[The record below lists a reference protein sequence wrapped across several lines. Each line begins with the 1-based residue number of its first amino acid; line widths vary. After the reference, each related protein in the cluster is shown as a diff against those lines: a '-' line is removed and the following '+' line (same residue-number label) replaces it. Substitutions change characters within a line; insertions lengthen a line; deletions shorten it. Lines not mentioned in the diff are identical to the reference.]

1 MKDMQGLRPLLVYN
15 VTMETELQLLKAIKS
30 GQRDAQRQLY
40 ERFAGQAMA
49 TGMRYVPDPDQVR
62 DVVHDSFVK
71 ILTSLDQFTYRGE
84 GSLRAWIKSIVA
96 HQAINHIKQY
106 EHLKLTDQLPENM
119 AQESEE
125 DPDVDRVPPDILNKL
140 IGQLPTGY
148 RIVLNLYV
156 FEQRSHKEIAH
167 LLGIKP
173 ETSASQFSRAKQ
185 ALAKRINEYLNNSKL

>member
-1 MKDMQGLRPLLVYN
+1 MQGLWSILVYI
-15 VTMETELQLLKAIKS
+15 VTMETELQLLKAIQS
-30 GQRDAQRQLY
+30 GQQDAQRQLY
-40 ERFAGQAMA
+40 ERYAGQAMA

-71 ILTSLDQFTYRGE
+71 ILTSLDQFNYRGE

-96 HQAINHIKQY
+96 HQAINHINQY
-106 EHLKLTDQLPENM
+106 EHLKLTDQFPESM
-119 AQESEE
+119 VQESE

-140 IGQLPTGY
+140 ISELPAGY

-156 FEQRSHKEIAH
+156 FEQKSHKEIAH

>member
-1 MKDMQGLRPLLVYN
+1 MQGLWSILVYI
-15 VTMETELQLLKAIKS
+15 VTMETELQLLKAIQS
-30 GQRDAQRQLY
+30 GQQDAQRQLY
-40 ERFAGQAMA
+40 ERYAGQAMA

-71 ILTSLDQFTYRGE
+71 ILTSLDQFNYRGE

-106 EHLKLTDQLPENM
+106 EHLKLTDQFPESM
-119 AQESEE
+119 VQESE

-140 IGQLPTGY
+140 ISELPAGY

-156 FEQRSHKEIAH
+156 FEQKSHKEIAH

-173 ETSASQFSRAKQ
+173 ESSASQFSRAKQ

>member
-1 MKDMQGLRPLLVYN
+1 MQGLWSILVYI
-15 VTMETELQLLKAIKS
+15 VTMETELQLLKAIQS
-30 GQRDAQRQLY
+30 GQQDAQRQLY
-40 ERFAGQAMA
+40 ERYAGQAMA
-49 TGMRYVPDPDQVR
+49 TGMRYMPDPDQVR

-71 ILTSLDQFTYRGE
+71 ILTSLDQFNYRGE

-106 EHLKLTDQLPENM
+106 EHLKLTDQFPESM
-119 AQESEE
+119 VQESE

-140 IGQLPTGY
+140 ISELPAGY

-156 FEQRSHKEIAH
+156 FEQKSHKEIAH

>member
-1 MKDMQGLRPLLVYN
+1 MWSILVYI
-15 VTMETELQLLKAIKS
+15 VTMETELQLLKAIQS
-30 GQRDAQRQLY
+30 GQQDAQRQLY
-40 ERFAGQAMA
+40 ERYAGQAMA

-71 ILTSLDQFTYRGE
+71 ILTSLDQFNYRGE

-106 EHLKLTDQLPENM
+106 EHLKLTDQFPESM
-119 AQESEE
+119 VQESE

-140 IGQLPTGY
+140 ISELPAGY

-156 FEQRSHKEIAH
+156 FEQKSHKEIAH

-173 ETSASQFSRAKQ
+173 ESSASQFSRAKQ

>member
-1 MKDMQGLRPLLVYN
+1 MQGLWSILVYI
-15 VTMETELQLLKAIKS
+15 VTMETELQLLKAIQS
-30 GQRDAQRQLY
+30 GQQDAQRQLY
-40 ERFAGQAMA
+40 ERYAGQAMA

-71 ILTSLDQFTYRGE
+71 ILTSLDQFNYRGE

-106 EHLKLTDQLPENM
+106 EHLKLTDQFPESM
-119 AQESEE
+119 VQESE

-140 IGQLPTGY
+140 ISELPAGY

-156 FEQRSHKEIAH
+156 FEQRPHREIAQ
-167 LLGIKP
+167 LLGIK
-173 ETSASQFSRAKQ
+173 ESTSSSLFFRAKKM
-185 ALAKRINEYLNNSKL
+185 LAKNIREYLNKQGI

>member
-1 MKDMQGLRPLLVYN
+1 MWSILVYI
-15 VTMETELQLLKAIKS
+15 VTMETELQLLKAIQS
-30 GQRDAQRQLY
+30 GQQDAQRQLY
-40 ERFAGQAMA
+40 ERYAGQAMA

-71 ILTSLDQFTYRGE
+71 ILTSLDQFNYRGE

-106 EHLKLTDQLPENM
+106 EHLKLTDQFPESM
-119 AQESEE
+119 VQESE

-140 IGQLPTGY
+140 ISELPAGY

-156 FEQRSHKEIAH
+156 FEQKSHKEIAH

>member
-1 MKDMQGLRPLLVYN
+1 MQGLWSILVYI
-15 VTMETELQLLKAIKS
+15 VTMETELQLLKAIQS
-30 GQRDAQRQLY
+30 GQQDAQRQLY
-40 ERFAGQAMA
+40 ERYAGQAMA

-71 ILTSLDQFTYRGE
+71 ILTSLDQFNYRGE

-106 EHLKLTDQLPENM
+106 EHLKLTDQFPESM
-119 AQESEE
+119 VQESE

-140 IGQLPTGY
+140 ISELPAGY

-156 FEQRSHKEIAH
+156 FEQKSHNEIAH

>member
-1 MKDMQGLRPLLVYN
+1 MQGLWSILVYI
-15 VTMETELQLLKAIKS
+15 VTMETELQLLKAIQS
-30 GQRDAQRQLY
+30 GQQDAQRQLY
-40 ERFAGQAMA
+40 ERYAGQAMA

-71 ILTSLDQFTYRGE
+71 ILTSLDQFNYRGE

-106 EHLKLTDQLPENM
+106 EHLKLTDQFPESM
-119 AQESEE
+119 VQESE
-125 DPDVDRVPPDILNKL
+125 DPDVDRVPSDILNKL
-140 IGQLPTGY
+140 ISELPAGY

-156 FEQRSHKEIAH
+156 FEQKSHKEIAH

>member
-1 MKDMQGLRPLLVYN
+1 MWSILVYI
-15 VTMETELQLLKAIKS
+15 VTMETELQLLKAIQS
-30 GQRDAQRQLY
+30 GQQDAQRQLY
-40 ERFAGQAMA
+40 ERYAGQAMA

-71 ILTSLDQFTYRGE
+71 ILTSLDHFTYRGE

-106 EHLKLTDQLPENM
+106 EHLKLTDQFPESM
-119 AQESEE
+119 VQESE

-140 IGQLPTGY
+140 ISELPAGY

-156 FEQRSHKEIAH
+156 FEQKSHKEIAH

>member
-1 MKDMQGLRPLLVYN
+1 MQGLWSILVYI
-15 VTMETELQLLKAIKS
+15 VTMETELQLLKAIQS
-30 GQRDAQRQLY
+30 GQQDAQRQLY
-40 ERFAGQAMA
+40 ERYAGQAMA

-71 ILTSLDQFTYRGE
+71 ILTSLDQFNYRGE

-106 EHLKLTDQLPENM
+106 EHLKLTDQFPESM
-119 AQESEE
+119 VQESE
-125 DPDVDRVPPDILNKL
+125 DPDVDRVPRDILNKL
-140 IGQLPTGY
+140 ISELPAGY

-156 FEQRSHKEIAH
+156 FEQKSHKEIAH

>member
-1 MKDMQGLRPLLVYN
+1 
-15 VTMETELQLLKAIKS
+15 METELQLLKAIQS
-30 GQRDAQRQLY
+30 GQQDAQRQLY
-40 ERFAGQAMA
+40 ERYAGQAMA

-71 ILTSLDQFTYRGE
+71 ILTSLDQFNYRGE

-106 EHLKLTDQLPENM
+106 EHLKLTDQFPESM
-119 AQESEE
+119 VQESE
-125 DPDVDRVPPDILNKL
+125 DPDVDSLPPDILNKL
-140 IGQLPTGY
+140 ISELPAGY

-156 FEQRSHKEIAH
+156 FEQKSHKEIAH

-173 ETSASQFSRAKQ
+173 ESSASQFSRAKQ

>member
-1 MKDMQGLRPLLVYN
+1 MRSILVYI
-15 VTMETELQLLKAIKS
+15 VTMETELQLLKAIQS
-30 GQRDAQRQLY
+30 GQQDAQRQLY
-40 ERFAGQAMA
+40 ERYAGQAMA

-71 ILTSLDQFTYRGE
+71 ILTSLDQFNYRGE

-106 EHLKLTDQLPENM
+106 EHLKLTDQFPESM
-119 AQESEE
+119 VQESE

-140 IGQLPTGY
+140 ISELPAGY

-156 FEQRSHKEIAH
+156 FEQKSHKEIAH

>member
-1 MKDMQGLRPLLVYN
+1 MQGLRSILVYI
-15 VTMETELQLLKAIKS
+15 VTMETELQLLKAIQS
-30 GQRDAQRQLY
+30 GQQDAQRQLY
-40 ERFAGQAMA
+40 ERYAGQAMA

-71 ILTSLDQFTYRGE
+71 ILTSLDQFNYRGE

-96 HQAINHIKQY
+96 HQAINHINQY
-106 EHLKLTDQLPENM
+106 EHLKLTDQFPESM
-119 AQESEE
+119 VQESE

-140 IGQLPTGY
+140 ISELPAGY

-156 FEQRSHKEIAH
+156 FEQKSHKEIAH

>member
-1 MKDMQGLRPLLVYN
+1 MQGLWSILVYI
-15 VTMETELQLLKAIKS
+15 VTMETELQLLKAIQS
-30 GQRDAQRQLY
+30 GQQDAQRQLY
-40 ERFAGQAMA
+40 ERYAGQAMA

-71 ILTSLDQFTYRGE
+71 ILTSLDQFNYRGE

-106 EHLKLTDQLPENM
+106 EHLKLTDHLPESM
-119 AQESEE
+119 VQESE

-140 IGQLPTGY
+140 ISELPAGY

-156 FEQRSHKEIAH
+156 FEQKSHKEIAH

>member
-1 MKDMQGLRPLLVYN
+1 MQGLRPVVVYYS
-15 VTMETELQLLKAIKS
+15 TMETELQLLKAIKS
-30 GQRDAQRQLY
+30 GQREAQRRLY

-71 ILTSLDQFTYRGE
+71 ILTSLGRFTYRGE

-106 EHLKLTDQLPENM
+106 EHFKLTDQLPEDM
-119 AQESEE
+119 ASASEE
-125 DPDVDRVPPDILNKL
+125 APEVNGVPPDILHRL
-140 IGQLPTGY
+140 IGELPTGY

-156 FEQRSHKEIAH
+156 FEQKSHQEIAQ

-185 ALAKRINEYLNNSKL
+185 ALAKRINEYLNNGKL

>member
-1 MKDMQGLRPLLVYN
+1 MQGLWSILVYI
-15 VTMETELQLLKAIKS
+15 VTMETELQLLKAIQS
-30 GQRDAQRQLY
+30 GQQDAQRQLY
-40 ERFAGQAMA
+40 ERYAGQAMA

-71 ILTSLDQFTYRGE
+71 ILTSLDQFNYRGE

-106 EHLKLTDQLPENM
+106 EHLKLTDQFPESM
-119 AQESEE
+119 VQESE

-140 IGQLPTGY
+140 ISELPAGY

-156 FEQRSHKEIAH
+156 FEQKSHKEIAH

-185 ALAKRINEYLNNSKL
+185 ALAKRINEYLHNSKL

>member
-1 MKDMQGLRPLLVYN
+1 MQGLWSILVYI
-15 VTMETELQLLKAIKS
+15 VTMETELQLLKAIQS
-30 GQRDAQRQLY
+30 GQQDAQRQLY
-40 ERFAGQAMA
+40 ERYAGQAMA

-71 ILTSLDQFTYRGE
+71 ILTSLDQFNYRGE

-106 EHLKLTDQLPENM
+106 EHLKLTDQFPESM
-119 AQESEE
+119 VQESE

-140 IGQLPTGY
+140 ISELPAGY

-156 FEQRSHKEIAH
+156 FEQKSHKEIAH

-185 ALAKRINEYLNNSKL
+185 ALAKRINEYLNNS

>member
-1 MKDMQGLRPLLVYN
+1 MQGLWSILVYI
-15 VTMETELQLLKAIKS
+15 VTMETELQLLKAIQS
-30 GQRDAQRQLY
+30 GQHDAQRQLY
-40 ERFAGQAMA
+40 ERYAGQAMA

-71 ILTSLDQFTYRGE
+71 ILTSLDQFNYRGE

-106 EHLKLTDQLPENM
+106 EHLKLTDQFPESM
-119 AQESEE
+119 VQESE

-140 IGQLPTGY
+140 ISELPAGY

-156 FEQRSHKEIAH
+156 FEQKSHKEIAH

>member
-1 MKDMQGLRPLLVYN
+1 MQGLWSILVYI
-15 VTMETELQLLKAIKS
+15 VTMETELQLLKAIQS
-30 GQRDAQRQLY
+30 GQQDAQRQLY
-40 ERFAGQAMA
+40 ERYAGQAMA

-71 ILTSLDQFTYRGE
+71 ILTSLGQFNYRGE

-106 EHLKLTDQLPENM
+106 EHLKLTDQFPESM
-119 AQESEE
+119 VQESE

-140 IGQLPTGY
+140 ISELPAGY

-156 FEQRSHKEIAH
+156 FEQKSHKEIAH

>member
-1 MKDMQGLRPLLVYN
+1 MCKVCGLSLVYI
-15 VTMETELQLLKAIKS
+15 VTMETELQLLKAIQS
-30 GQRDAQRQLY
+30 GQQDAQRQLY
-40 ERFAGQAMA
+40 ERYAGQAMA

-71 ILTSLDQFTYRGE
+71 ILTSLDQFNYRGE

-106 EHLKLTDQLPENM
+106 EHLKLTDQFPESM
-119 AQESEE
+119 VQESE

-140 IGQLPTGY
+140 ISELPAGY

-156 FEQRSHKEIAH
+156 FEQKSHKEIAH

>member
-1 MKDMQGLRPLLVYN
+1 MQGLWSILVYI
-15 VTMETELQLLKAIKS
+15 VTMETELQLLKAIQS
-30 GQRDAQRQLY
+30 GQQDAQRQLY
-40 ERFAGQAMA
+40 ERYAGQAMA

-71 ILTSLDQFTYRGE
+71 ILTSLDQFNYRGE

-106 EHLKLTDQLPENM
+106 EHIKLTDQFPESM
-119 AQESEE
+119 VQESE

-140 IGQLPTGY
+140 ISELPAGY

-156 FEQRSHKEIAH
+156 FEQKSHKEIAH

>member
-1 MKDMQGLRPLLVYN
+1 LWSILVYI
-15 VTMETELQLLKAIKS
+15 VTMETELQLLKAIQS
-30 GQRDAQRQLY
+30 GQQDAQRQLY
-40 ERFAGQAMA
+40 ERYAGQAMA

-71 ILTSLDQFTYRGE
+71 ILTSLDQFNYRGE

-106 EHLKLTDQLPENM
+106 EHLKLTDQFPESM
-119 AQESEE
+119 VQESE

-140 IGQLPTGY
+140 ISELPAGY

-156 FEQRSHKEIAH
+156 FEQKSHKEIAH

>member
-1 MKDMQGLRPLLVYN
+1 MQGLWSILVYI
-15 VTMETELQLLKAIKS
+15 VTMETELQLLKAIQS
-30 GQRDAQRQLY
+30 GQQDAQRQLY
-40 ERFAGQAMA
+40 ERYAGQAMA

-71 ILTSLDQFTYRGE
+71 ILTSLDQFNYRGE

-106 EHLKLTDQLPENM
+106 EHLKLTDQFPESM
-119 AQESEE
+119 VQESE
-125 DPDVDRVPPDILNKL
+125 DPDVDSLPPDILNKL
-140 IGQLPTGY
+140 ISELPAGY

-156 FEQRSHKEIAH
+156 FEQKSHKEIAH

-173 ETSASQFSRAKQ
+173 ESSASQFSRAKQ

>member
-1 MKDMQGLRPLLVYN
+1 MQGLWSILVYI
-15 VTMETELQLLKAIKS
+15 VTMETELQLLKAIQS
-30 GQRDAQRQLY
+30 GQQDAQRQLY
-40 ERFAGQAMA
+40 ERYAGQAMA

-71 ILTSLDQFTYRGE
+71 ILTSLDQFNYRGE

-106 EHLKLTDQLPENM
+106 EHLKLTDQFPESM
-119 AQESEE
+119 VQESE
-125 DPDVDRVPPDILNKL
+125 DTDVDRVPPDILNKL
-140 IGQLPTGY
+140 ISELPAGY

-156 FEQRSHKEIAH
+156 FEQKSHKEIAH

>member
-1 MKDMQGLRPLLVYN
+1 MQGLWSILVYI
-15 VTMETELQLLKAIKS
+15 VTMETELQLLKAIQS
-30 GQRDAQRQLY
+30 GQQDAQRQLY
-40 ERFAGQAMA
+40 ERYAGQAMA

-71 ILTSLDQFTYRGE
+71 ILTSLDQFNYRGE

-106 EHLKLTDQLPENM
+106 EHLKLTDQFPESM
-119 AQESEE
+119 VQESE

-140 IGQLPTGY
+140 ISELPAGY

-156 FEQRSHKEIAH
+156 FEQKSHKEIAH

-173 ETSASQFSRAKQ
+173 ETSASQFLRAKQ

>member
-1 MKDMQGLRPLLVYN
+1 MQGLWSILVYI
-15 VTMETELQLLKAIKS
+15 VTMETELQLLKAIQS
-30 GQRDAQRQLY
+30 GQQDAQRQLY
-40 ERFAGQAMA
+40 ERYAGQAMA

-71 ILTSLDQFTYRGE
+71 ILTSLDHFTYRGE

-106 EHLKLTDQLPENM
+106 EHLKLTDQFPESM
-119 AQESEE
+119 VQESE

-140 IGQLPTGY
+140 ISELPAGY

-156 FEQRSHKEIAH
+156 FEQKSHKEIAH

>member
-1 MKDMQGLRPLLVYN
+1 MQGLRSILVYI
-15 VTMETELQLLKAIKS
+15 VTMETELQLLKAIQS
-30 GQRDAQRQLY
+30 GQQDAQRQLY
-40 ERFAGQAMA
+40 ERYAGQAMA

-71 ILTSLDQFTYRGE
+71 ILTSLDQFNYRGE

-106 EHLKLTDQLPENM
+106 EHLKLTDQFPESM
-119 AQESEE
+119 VQESE

-140 IGQLPTGY
+140 ISELPAGY

-156 FEQRSHKEIAH
+156 FEQKSHKEIAH

>member
-1 MKDMQGLRPLLVYN
+1 MQGLWSILVYI
-15 VTMETELQLLKAIKS
+15 VTMETELQLLKAIQS
-30 GQRDAQRQLY
+30 GQQDAQRQLY
-40 ERFAGQAMA
+40 ERYAGQAMA

-71 ILTSLDQFTYRGE
+71 ILTSLDQFNYRGE
-84 GSLRAWIKSIVA
+84 GSLRAWIKGIVA

-106 EHLKLTDQLPENM
+106 EHLKLTDQFPESM
-119 AQESEE
+119 VQESE

-140 IGQLPTGY
+140 ISELPAGY

-156 FEQRSHKEIAH
+156 FEQKSHKEIAH

>member
-1 MKDMQGLRPLLVYN
+1 MQGLWSILVYI
-15 VTMETELQLLKAIKS
+15 VTMETELRLLKAIQS
-30 GQRDAQRQLY
+30 GQQDAQRQLY
-40 ERFAGQAMA
+40 ERYAGQAMA

-71 ILTSLDQFTYRGE
+71 ILTSLDQFNYRGE

-106 EHLKLTDQLPENM
+106 EHLKLTDQFPESM
-119 AQESEE
+119 VQESE

-140 IGQLPTGY
+140 ISELPAGY

-156 FEQRSHKEIAH
+156 FEQKSHKEIAH

>member
-1 MKDMQGLRPLLVYN
+1 MQGLWSILVYI
-15 VTMETELQLLKAIKS
+15 VTMETELQLLKAIQS
-30 GQRDAQRQLY
+30 GQQDAQRQLY
-40 ERFAGQAMA
+40 ERYAGQAMA

-71 ILTSLDQFTYRGE
+71 ILTSLDQFNYRGE

-106 EHLKLTDQLPENM
+106 EHLKLTDQFPESM
-119 AQESEE
+119 VQESE

-140 IGQLPTGY
+140 ISELPAGY

-156 FEQRSHKEIAH
+156 FEQKSHKEIAH
-167 LLGIKP
+167 LPGIKP

>member
-1 MKDMQGLRPLLVYN
+1 MQGLWSILVYI
-15 VTMETELQLLKAIKS
+15 VTMETELQLLKAIQS
-30 GQRDAQRQLY
+30 GQQDAQRQLY
-40 ERFAGQAMA
+40 ERYAGQAMA

-71 ILTSLDQFTYRGE
+71 ILTSLDQFNYRGE

-96 HQAINHIKQY
+96 HPAINHIKQY
-106 EHLKLTDQLPENM
+106 EHLNLTDQFPESM
-119 AQESEE
+119 VQESE

-140 IGQLPTGY
+140 ISELPAGY

-156 FEQRSHKEIAH
+156 FEQKSHKEIAH